1 MAKQLSDKVLEDVRV
16 ALRNGT
22 GLPDGVCLDFAR
34 DPYAFPCS
42 DVEERTAQGE
52 VSVSFDGTQILDLK
66 TGEVKEGKPIDR
78 SMPVTLME
86 MADASGGGTPAT
98 TNADTQTTDNAPAG
112 GRRR

>member
-1 MAKQLSDKVLEDVRV
+1 MAKLSDKVMEEVRT
-16 ALRNGT
+16 ALRDGSRIPT
-22 GLPDGVCLDFAR
+22 GVCLDFSR
-34 DPYAFPCS
+34 NPYAFPCS
-42 DVEERTAQGE
+42 DLDKSVANGE

-66 TGEVKEGKPIDR
+66 TGEVKEGEPIDR